1 MLCCVAR
8 YEADESSD
16 EELVHEYT
24 HVTMQLLDLMHVL
37 FSRAMGVQTAWE
49 RETSELWDLAWC
61 PVLQVSQL
69 QCCSAAGDPPSLC
82 RAWRGCAAT
91 PGSRCGPSPSL
102 CYRGVCWCQTFR
114 CILFNSIFS
123 VSLPVQYCY
132 RVFC

>member
-69 QCCSAAGDPPSLC
+69 QCCIAAGDPP
-82 RAWRGCAAT
+82 
-91 PGSRCGPSPSL
+91 
-102 CYRGVCWCQTFR
+102 
-114 CILFNSIFS
+114 
-123 VSLPVQYCY
+123 
-132 RVFC
+132 

>member
-1 MLCCVAR
+1 M
-8 YEADESSD
+8 
-16 EELVHEYT
+16 HEYT

-69 QCCSAAGDPPSLC
+69 QLAVLQVTHLTVQGMARLCCDTRQQVRTQSLTLLQ
-82 RAWRGCAAT
+82 R
-91 PGSRCGPSPSL
+91 SL
-102 CYRGVCWCQTFR
+102 LVPDLQVHF
-114 CILFNSIFS
+114 IQLNFLSHFPFNN
-123 VSLPVQYCY
+123 CY